1 MLEYKCCLF
10 AYDVPLAFEI
20 NPFKNTLFLRQQ
32 FVSDSSV
39 DIRENFN
46 EKLKKLISGRSFD
59 TLFHC
64 QLTCPGSWFHASLQS
79 QPVCMV
85 TLPGS
90 GFYCHQPVKDRLPQ
104 FLALYVGPFYLLC
117 LPPAGCML
125 FCSQDP
131 RFQFIPGSQIWG
143 WTDCLVQQTLLSSCP
158 GLWHGLQWGPLS
170 ALFCSLSTIKI
181 ISLLSIGIWG
191 KASKT
196 WPIISW

>member
-64 QLTCPGSWFHASLQS
+64 QLTCPGS
-79 QPVCMV
+79 
-85 TLPGS
+85 
-90 GFYCHQPVKDRLPQ
+90 
-104 FLALYVGPFYLLC
+104 
-117 LPPAGCML
+117 
-125 FCSQDP
+125 
-131 RFQFIPGSQIWG
+131 
-143 WTDCLVQQTLLSSCP
+143 
-158 GLWHGLQWGPLS
+158 
-170 ALFCSLSTIKI
+170 
-181 ISLLSIGIWG
+181 
-191 KASKT
+191 
-196 WPIISW
+196 